1 MRNEKKDS
9 NLGRD
14 FPIFIPAPL
23 ITAAVDE
30 VESNI
35 KAPRPMVMMGAL
47 AAASLT
53 CQGLINVV
61 KPNGQKSPV
70 SLMLLTV
77 SDSGDRKST
86 SEAVFM
92 KAIREY
98 ERKKYDEYLEGVGA
112 WNLKMTIWE
121 VQKKELLKELRK
133 NQRLSLPCVEI
144 EAELFDHEN
153 KKPDKPRR
161 FRMVYEDSTS
171 QALFL
176 GMHQDGLSAGLI
188 SDEASGMLN
197 GRAFNDFS
205 KLNTLWSG
213 GQITIDRTSSESYQL
228 TDARLTVSMMI
239 QEQAFLGYMSRKGE
253 GARGVGLWARFLV
266 CQPKSI
272 RGTRLMKSFTSSWQR
287 SNDFHGKIIELLG
300 RNETFQRIRGEQE
313 DIKFSPAAA
322 VRWMEVF
329 NEIESGMLKGGR
341 YERMPDFASKLADN
355 MARIAA
361 VIHYFEGMEGE
372 ISLDV
377 FEFSV
382 ELGYWFS
389 DQFKRVFVPPD
400 QLEIDSIELYEW
412 LLAQKAKCGRDIEK
426 NKVLQS
432 GPFRMR
438 KKEVLEPI
446 LDVLSGENK
455 IRLNERR
462 LGKVIIAIC
471 R

>member
-1 MRNEKKDS
+1 MRNEMKKS
-9 NLGRD
+9 NLVRD
-14 FPIFIPAPL
+14 IPIFIPAPL
-23 ITAAVDE
+23 IAAAVDE

-47 AAASLT
+47 AAASLA
-53 CQGLINVV
+53 CQGLIDVV

-98 ERKKYDEYLEGVGA
+98 ERQKYDEYREAVNI
-112 WNLKMTIWE
+112 WNLKVAVWE
-121 VQKKELLKELRK
+121 MQKKEMLKMLRK
-133 NQRLSLPCVEI
+133 NQRLSLCCVEI
-144 EAELFDHEN
+144 EAELFEHESN
-153 KKPDKPRR
+153 KPEKPRR
-161 FRMVYEDSTS
+161 FRMMYEDSTS

-176 GMHQDGLSAGLI
+176 GMHQDGPSVGLI

-239 QEQAFLGYMSRKGE
+239 QEEAFLDYMSRKGE
-253 GARGVGLWARFLV
+253 RARGVGLWARFLV

-272 RGTRLMKSFTSSWQR
+272 RGTRLMTNFTSSWQR
-287 SNDFHGKIIELLG
+287 SNDFHGKTIELLE
-300 RNETFQRIRGEQE
+300 RNATFQKGRGERE
-313 DIKFSPAAA
+313 NIKFSPAAA
-322 VRWMEVF
+322 LRWMEVF
-329 NEIESGMLKGGR
+329 NEIELGMLKGGR

-377 FEFSV
+377 LEFAV

-389 DQFKRVFVPPD
+389 DQFKEAFVPPD
-400 QLEIDSIELYEW
+400 QLEIDSVELYEW
-412 LLAQKAKCGRDIEK
+412 LLA
-426 NKVLQS
+426 
-432 GPFRMR
+432 
-438 KKEVLEPI
+438 
-446 LDVLSGENK
+446 
-455 IRLNERR
+455 RR
-462 LGKVIIAIC
+462 VRIVVV
-471 R
+471 

>member
-1 MRNEKKDS
+1 
-9 NLGRD
+9 
-14 FPIFIPAPL
+14 
-23 ITAAVDE
+23 
-30 VESNI
+30 
-35 KAPRPMVMMGAL
+35 MVMMGAL

-53 CQGLINVV
+53 CQALIDVV

-70 SLMLLTV
+70 SLMLLTI

-86 SEAVFM
+86 SEAVFTR
-92 KAIREY
+92 AIREY
-98 ERKKYDEYLEGVGA
+98 EQQKYDEYLEAIGV
-112 WNLKMTIWE
+112 WNLKVAMWE
-121 VQKKELLKELRK
+121 VQKKELLKVLRK
-133 NQRLSLPCVEI
+133 NQRLSLCCVEI
-144 EAELFDHEN
+144 EAELFEHES
-153 KKPDKPRR
+153 KKPERPRR
-161 FRMVYEDSTS
+161 FRMIYEDSTS

-176 GMHQDGLSAGLI
+176 GMYQDGSSVGLV

-239 QEQAFLGYMSRKGE
+239 QEQAFLSYMSRKGE
-253 GARGVGLWARFLV
+253 QARGVGLWARFLV

-272 RGTRLMKSFTSSWQR
+272 RGTRLMTTFTSSWQR
-287 SNDFHGKIIELLG
+287 ANDFSERVEELLKRNSAFQECQAG
-300 RNETFQRIRGEQE
+300 REKV
-313 DIKFSPAAA
+313 KFSPAAA

-329 NEIESGMLKGGR
+329 NEIELGMLKGGR

-377 FEFSV
+377 FEFAI
-382 ELGYWFS
+382 ELGFWFS
-389 DQFKRVFVPPD
+389 DQFKGVFVPPS
-400 QLEIDSIELYEW
+400 QLEVDSIELYEW
-412 LLAQKAKCGRDIEK
+412 LLARRAKDGRDTKK
-426 NKVLQS
+426 NEVLQY

-446 LDVLSGENK
+446 LNMLSEANK
-455 IRLNERR
+455 IRLDERR
-462 LGKVIIAIC
+462 LGKVIVRIC